1 MRREAHVVQFLFGQQ
16 TAWHAYF
23 PTLRGRIHEL
33 IVRYLCTK
41 ARRGSTARQL
51 FGAAKEVFQID
62 DSTVRERIAD
72 VQSLHYIHADPPE
85 DRLTGRS
92 VLSPSPGLL
101 TRYAAYTQ
109 ALAVDLCAI
118 ATMIDPARTFAPPA
132 TLSGRQQA
140 QVHATLE
147 NYTDSWLATADT
159 LLESANLSAARRL
172 EARRRLM
179 TTSHW
184 TLMHRAIEERYAMLE
199 TGRNEGLLAD
209 RMAASVL
216 ALNGQGIHTT
226 RDHIAALIEM
236 GLFERRRDRVLRVA
250 LSHSATQGFHAM
262 LAAFAGE
269 LVEAAAGL
277 DTGIP
282 GGTEDVPL
290 AEQTLKFAA
299 PPEMAEATVTGARYR
314 LAIVAPPESARHISL
329 SGEPLNVGRTAANGV
344 MLPDA
349 QVSRTHCRLVLTGG
363 QLLVT
368 DAGSTNGTF
377 VEGRRITEPTPL
389 YPGDKLR
396 VGPFSLMF
404 EPTDDAV

>member
-16 TAWHAYF
+16 SAWHGHF
-23 PTLRGRIHEL
+23 PTLRGRTHEL
-33 IVRYLCTK
+33 IVLYLCTK

-51 FGAAKEVFQID
+51 YGAAKEVFQID

-72 VQSLHYIHADPPE
+72 VQGLHYILADPPG

-92 VLSPSPGLL
+92 ILSPSPDLL

-118 ATMIDPARTFAPPA
+118 ASAIEPARTFAAPA
-132 TLSGRQQA
+132 TLTDRQQA
-140 QVHATLE
+140 QVHATLQ
-147 NYTDSWLATADT
+147 NYATAWLTTADT

-184 TLMHRAIEERYAMLE
+184 TLMHRAMEERYAMLE
-199 TGRNEGLLAD
+199 TGRDEGLLAD

-236 GLFERRRDRVLRVA
+236 GLFERRRDRVFRIA
-250 LSHSATQGFHAM
+250 LSRPATQGFHAM
-262 LAAFAGE
+262 LATFAAE
-269 LVEAAAGL
+269 LVEAAASL

-282 GGTEDVPL
+282 GGTEDESL
-290 AEQTLKFAA
+290 AEQTVKFAA
-299 PPEMAEATVTGARYR
+299 PPEMAEATMTGAQYR
-314 LAIVAPPESARHISL
+314 LAIVAPPEAARHIRL
-329 SGEPLNVGRTAANGV
+329 SGDPLNVGRTAGNEV
-344 MLPDA
+344 VLPDA

-363 QLLVT
+363 QLMVT

-377 VEGRRITEPTPL
+377 VAGRRITEAASMH
-389 YPGDKLR
+389 PGDTLR
-396 VGPFSLMF
+396 VGPFSLTF
-404 EPTDDAV
+404 ELADDAI